1 MHVGNDSTEGPT
13 VIREDLTKG
22 RMLKEVAD
30 SRVMMP
36 EYHHH
41 HGATNYHFWLGL
53 PETAPVYAVDYT
65 LSYEPYFVINT
76 SSWDGLNG
84 RGLFDENFYFGAG
97 DKVQLSYEIAA
108 LGYTFNVHPAIFLV
122 HVPQTLLKSHVCNS
136 RALSAA
142 FCDAF
147 EVARRQT
154 FNQKKFEDDDVQLF
168 VFWQVLAR
176 FMMRLPTWSVS
187 TPLPAVLCFQPPLPC
202 LRHLPLS
209 TVGTLI
215 LENYRSTILSRVTDV
230 VSRLQPQLA
239 VANTNVKSSE
249 GCLP

>member
-30 SRVMMP
+30 SRAMMP
-36 EYHHH
+36 GPLHS

-53 PETAPVYAVDYT
+53 PEVAPVYAVDYT
-65 LSYEPYFVINT
+65 LSYEPYFVMNT
-76 SSWDGLNG
+76 SSWHGLNG

-154 FNQKKFEDDDVQLF
+154 FNQKKFEDDDVL
-168 VFWQVLAR
+168 
-176 FMMRLPTWSVS
+176 
-187 TPLPAVLCFQPPLPC
+187 
-202 LRHLPLS
+202 
-209 TVGTLI
+209 
-215 LENYRSTILSRVTDV
+215 
-230 VSRLQPQLA
+230 
-239 VANTNVKSSE
+239 
-249 GCLP
+249 